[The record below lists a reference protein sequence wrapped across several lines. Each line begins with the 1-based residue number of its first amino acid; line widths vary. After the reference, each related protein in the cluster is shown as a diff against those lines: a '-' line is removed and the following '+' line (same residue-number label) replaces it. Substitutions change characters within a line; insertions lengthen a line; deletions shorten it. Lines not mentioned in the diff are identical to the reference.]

1 MEEQLFPRAELEPA
15 YEQAIW
21 LYVYRDFSGDEAD
34 KAAERIMLRF
44 GFSSYP
50 QHHLLHPITWERLA
64 TPSRALEPF
73 LKTFAATRLDP
84 IETTDALGLLEKA
97 EARAAKLEKKQSKK
111 DALAALA
118 QDTDVVVR
126 YRAVE
131 VLKAKAPKELSGRAK
146 ELLAVGN
153 DPLRYLVLDVL
164 KDLGDTDQAGV
175 LEALVKDPKDSLN
188 PNVLR
193 IKAVQALG
201 TCGAPRSIGVVAPH
215 AAGPW
220 NNGLTR
226 ISISTLAAIGSR
238 EREARDSAKEALLA
252 AYPTPP
258 AEGATEREQR
268 AILSLAKHVHTQ
280 LGHLTKKQVRFPD
293 DYDDASREK
302 LRKAW

>member
-1 MEEQLFPRAELEPA
+1 MFPRAELKPA

-50 QHHLLHPITWERLA
+50 QHHLIHPTTWKRLA
-64 TPSRALEPF
+64 TPSRSLEPF
-73 LKTFAATRLDP
+73 LKTFASTAIDA

-97 EARAAKLEKKQSKK
+97 EARAARLEEKQSKK

-118 QDTDVVVR
+118 EDTDVVVR

-131 VLKAKAPKELSGRAK
+131 VLKEKAPKELAALAK
-146 ELLAVGN
+146 ELLSVPN
-153 DPLRYLVLDVL
+153 DPLRYLVLEAL
-164 KDLGDTDQAGV
+164 KDLGDTDQAAV
-175 LEALVKDPKDSLN
+175 LEALVKEPKDSLN

-193 IKAVQALG
+193 IRAVQALAA
-201 TCGAPRSIGVVAPH
+201 CGGSSSIPVVAPY

-226 ISISTLAAIGSR
+226 ISISTLAAVGLR
-238 EREARDSAKEALLA
+238 DRDARKAAKTALLA

-258 AEGATEREQR
+258 AEDAPERTQR
-268 AILSLAKHVHTQ
+268 AVLSLAKHVHAQ
-280 LGHLTKKQVRFPD
+280 LAALMKKKKPFPK
-293 DYDDASREK
+293 DYDEAARQK
-302 LRKAW
+302 LRAGW